1 MPPSIRRFAML
12 IRLDLCV
19 LALATAAGSFE
30 TSAHASVIVET
41 ARRTVVAYAGGQS
54 ETRHHIGVG
63 AVTHD
68 ASAEYS
74 ERGVLASVT
83 HHSVISNSGM
93 SGAAS
98 LSQRGLDELSAPTV
112 SYMGIV
118 WIDNVM
124 TFVVDSPTPY
134 TMEVSTLSS
143 TWDVVPLY
151 GLIIAAGAWSSPD
164 DGGISYVDLVVQPTS
179 GTAVSQGVLAPGR
192 YTAFYRFTT
201 AYFGPNTVDLSTASL
216 SYSLT
221 IPAPGSAMLLAF
233 GGVIAARRRR

>member
-1 MPPSIRRFAML
+1 ML
-12 IRLDLCV
+12 TDRTARILSFGLAAA
-19 LALATAAGSFE
+19 ALAPA
-30 TSAHASVIVET
+30 AHASVIVET

-63 AVTHD
+63 AVTQD
-68 ASAEYS
+68 ASAEYP

-98 LSQRGLDELSAPTV
+98 LAQRGLDELSAPTE

-201 AYFGPNTVDLSTASL
+201 AYFGPNTFDLSTASL

-221 IPAPGSAMLLAF
+221 IPAPGAGLLLAAS
-233 GGVIAARRRR
+233 GMIAVRRRR